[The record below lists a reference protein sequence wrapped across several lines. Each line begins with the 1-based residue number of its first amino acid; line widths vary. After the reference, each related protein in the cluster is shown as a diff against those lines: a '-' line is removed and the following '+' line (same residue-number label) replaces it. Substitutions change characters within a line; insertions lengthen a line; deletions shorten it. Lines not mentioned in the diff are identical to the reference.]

1 MSYYAFE
8 GLIPVVHPDAF
19 VHPSAVLI
27 GDVIVGAGVYIGPL
41 ASLRGD
47 YGRLIL
53 EAGSNLQDGCIM
65 HGYCDTDIIV
75 HENGHIGHGA
85 ILHGCVVGRDAL
97 VGMNSVIMDGAV
109 IGEESI
115 VAAMSFVKAGFQG
128 EARQLLVGSP
138 ARVLR
143 QVTDQELHWKRLN
156 TKEYQDLAIRCR
168 TGLSETKP
176 LTQVEE
182 KPAAPERHDGREA
195 KISTV
200 IDAGCAHAY
209 PAYASITVYPAIRL
223 NRQLATHT
231 F

>member
-65 HGYCDTDIIV
+65 HGYCDTDTIV

-128 EARQLLVGSP
+128 EAGVTCARTTPGYGPGAALETPQYQRISGSCDP
-138 ARVLR
+138 
-143 QVTDQELHWKRLN
+143 
-156 TKEYQDLAIRCR
+156 
-168 TGLSETKP
+168 LSN
-176 LTQVEE
+176 
-182 KPAAPERHDGREA
+182 G
-195 KISTV
+195 V
-200 IDAGCAHAY
+200 I
-209 PAYASITVYPAIRL
+209 
-223 NRQLATHT
+223 
-231 F
+231 